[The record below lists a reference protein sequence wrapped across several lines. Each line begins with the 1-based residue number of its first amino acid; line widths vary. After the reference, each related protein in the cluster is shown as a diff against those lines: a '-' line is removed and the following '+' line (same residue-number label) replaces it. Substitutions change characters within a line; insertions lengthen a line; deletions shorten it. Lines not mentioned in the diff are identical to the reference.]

1 MAVLSWTIISYKKEK
16 VISLPR
22 GNCKEVVQSSQE
34 SRRLYLVLKGI
45 VYLLLHLW
53 KRVTESP
60 YVSFCVPPAGSS
72 SSLESSQVIMAL
84 ALHLAPRRSHAHAF

>member
-45 VYLLLHLW
+45 KFIY
-53 KRVTESP
+53 
-60 YVSFCVPPAGSS
+60 FCICG
-72 SSLESSQVIMAL
+72 
-84 ALHLAPRRSHAHAF
+84 RG